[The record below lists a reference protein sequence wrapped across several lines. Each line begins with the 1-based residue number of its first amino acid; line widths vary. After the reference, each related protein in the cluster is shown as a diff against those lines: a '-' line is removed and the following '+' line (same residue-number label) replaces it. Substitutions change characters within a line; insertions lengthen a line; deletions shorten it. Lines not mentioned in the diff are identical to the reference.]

1 MSIKNILLKKR
12 IISHINLESTPQLNS
27 KLNTQTILESIKKN
41 NNFNIYI
48 LINDDNEIENKYLV
62 YLNEIINLD
71 STFNSI
77 IIKSFDNLLINSEDF
92 LITHNKTNEKY
103 NFKNIIRWFI
113 KDFIFYHKY
122 DTNEIL
128 LFNAQ
133 KINDIYIQNKHPDII
148 NLYIYS
154 EIVHN
159 QLFYINFNKNN
170 DVVNINIFNENINKY
185 RYLDCV
191 RFTDPLI
198 NIFNNNGIYK
208 NNINVEYD
216 LFDSSIEFIYSNKL
230 ENEDILLFTN
240 DDNVIIKIINNNNIL
255 KLFID
260 NKIYDILNI
269 NNNNDINK
277 IQISINKNNIIYNS
291 NNKIYF
297 INHDIINK
305 NINKINI
312 CNDINLYDLKIYNYC
327 IPIYQNKILDIYP
340 KYHINKFN
348 NPKSIYQNNN
358 NTNNTIINTY
368 DIKIY
373 TIFLI
378 LKKVADVKIG
388 NLHIYNKNN
397 VFHINYNDNIICS
410 HNTDE
415 IVNNIIITHNF
426 NKSIIKINNKIYKI
440 NTDLSIVYNNIIHQD
455 CISINITN
463 YDIIDNLLFEELD
476 TTHLINLF
484 NIFGFIKINKLLI
497 NDNEKLIKAFEYN
510 VNHYAKNISDYIPC
524 AMEYLS
530 VFVNIILNKK
540 IHTILNKIFNK
551 KYYYNGSDSKIYSS
565 DTNWHCDRKTKNLH
579 LKVAIYLDKLD
590 KTNGCLNVLPGSNHT
605 NDIYSSILSKNVI
618 PLFNG
623 SGGFKNNFLND
634 KDIPYLSIE
643 NSYGDI
649 VIFDLGLYHS
659 AFNNQYNKKMICMNY
674 AEYYDD
680 INDAEKIEC
689 INSDCF
695 IIANLKKNINM
706 TEKIN
711 TLDNNF
717 YKYILNTKY
726 YEMYFK
732 ELIENNNK
740 LDYFIRLIKSDSDKT
755 ELNEFI
761 KKCNNTNSY
770 KTNQIIKINNHI
782 Y

>member
-1 MSIKNILLKKR
+1 MSIKKILLKKN
-12 IISHINLESTPQLNS
+12 ISLQKLVSPPQPISHP
-27 KLNTQTILESIKKN
+27 IKKN
-41 NNFNIYI
+41 NDLQIYI
-48 LINDDNEIENKYLV
+48 LINDDNEIENKYLL
-62 YLNEIINLD
+62 YLNELINLY

-113 KDFIFYHKY
+113 IDFIFYHKY
-122 DTNEIL
+122 NTNEIL
-128 LFNAQ
+128 LFNAK
-133 KINDIYIQNKHPDII
+133 KINDIDIQNKHPDII

-154 EIVHN
+154 EIVYN
-159 QLFYINFNKNN
+159 QLFYINFDKDN
-170 DVVNINIFNENINKY
+170 DIEYINIFNEYINKY
-185 RYLDCV
+185 KYLDCV

-198 NIFNNNGIYK
+198 NLFNNNGIYK
-208 NNINVEYD
+208 NNINVDFD
-216 LFDSSIEFIYSNKL
+216 LFDCSIEFIVSNKSEQ
-230 ENEDILLFTN
+230 ENILLFANN
-240 DDNVIIKIINNNNIL
+240 DNIIIKILNNNNIL
-255 KLFID
+255 KLFVD

-269 NNNNDINK
+269 NNDINNDINK
-277 IQISINKNNIIYNS
+277 IQISINKNNIVYNA
-291 NNKIYF
+291 NNKIVS
-297 INHDIINK
+297 ITHNIINK

-312 CNDINLYDLKIYNYC
+312 CNDINLYELKIYNYC
-327 IPIYQNKILDIYP
+327 IPIYKNKILDIFP
-340 KYHINKFN
+340 KYDINKIN
-348 NPKSIYQNNN
+348 YPRSIYQNNN
-358 NTNNTIINTY
+358 NINNNIINNY
-368 DIKIY
+368 DINRY

-378 LKKVADVKIG
+378 LKKVIDLKIG
-388 NLHIYNKNN
+388 NLYLYTQNNKIY
-397 VFHINYNDNIICS
+397 INYNNNIICS
-410 HNTDE
+410 DNIDE
-415 IVNNIIITHNF
+415 IINTIIITRNN
-426 NKSIIKINNKIYKI
+426 NKSIININNKIYKI
-440 NTDLSIVYNNIIHQD
+440 NTDLSIVCNNIIHED

-476 TTHLINLF
+476 TKKIINLF
-484 NIFGFIKINKLLI
+484 NIFGFVKLDKLLI

-510 VNHYAKNISDYIPC
+510 INHYSKNVNDYIPS

-530 VFVNIILNKK
+530 IFVNIILNKK

-551 KYYYNGSDSKIYSS
+551 KYYYNGSDSKIYST

-590 KTNGCLNVLPGSNHT
+590 KTNGCLNVLPGTNHT
-605 NDIYSSILSKNVI
+605 SDIYSSILSKNVI
-618 PLFNG
+618 PLFQG
-623 SGGFKNNFLND
+623 PGGFKNDFLND
-634 KDIPYLSIE
+634 KEIPYISIE

-674 AEYYDD
+674 AENYDD
-680 INDAEKIEC
+680 INDNEKIEC

-695 IIANLKKNINM
+695 IIANYKKNINM
-706 TEKIN
+706 NEKIN

-717 YKYILNTKY
+717 YKFILNTKY
-726 YEMYFK
+726 YDIYFK

-740 LDYFIRLIKSDSDKT
+740 LDYFIRLIKSDNDKND
-755 ELNEFI
+755 LNEFV

-770 KTNQIIKINNHI
+770 KNTKIIKIYNHT